1 VIAGSG
7 MAWRGLATG
16 ALALVL
22 AGCLVGPDYKRPQ
35 TGPPV
40 QFRFA
45 SPQEL
50 DRASVADLAWFELFR
65 DDALRELIQTALI
78 QNYDLQI
85 ATARVLQARAQIG
98 IVRSQ
103 LFPTIGASGSG
114 QTLRFS
120 QNVFNFPSTADP
132 QITFGTLALDM
143 TWEIDVWGRIRRLTE
158 SARAE
163 LFSNEETRRA
173 VFITLIANV
182 ATAYFQLRTFD
193 LQLAISRRTIEARE
207 RGLKLVQTQRD
218 LGVGTGLDV
227 AQAEDLLFTARA
239 VLKDT
244 ERQIAQTEDLLSLL
258 LGQNPGDIIRGRTL
272 DETAQALPPD
282 IPPGLP
288 SALLERRPD
297 VRAAELNIVAANA
310 QIGAA
315 KAQYFPQISL
325 TGMLGVESNSL
336 SNLFK
341 KSSLAYN
348 LAGTAAVPIFTA
360 GRISSQVD
368 LARGQTEEALAAYQ
382 QAVRTAFTEVSDSL
396 IEYAKRREQRSEQES
411 LVGARERSVRLSQ
424 LRYEGGLDTYLQVL
438 DAETRLFDGQLQLA
452 DLKRDELT
460 AVVRLY
466 RALGGGWSLSASTA
480 RNGEVPPPPFPTR

>member
-1 VIAGSG
+1 VIAGPG

-22 AGCLVGPDYKRPQ
+22 AGCLVGPDYKRPP
-35 TGPPV
+35 TDPPA
-40 QFRFA
+40 QFRFVA
-45 SPQEL
+45 PQEL
-50 DRASVADLAWFELFR
+50 DRASVADLAWFELFQ

-85 ATARVLQARAQIG
+85 ATARVLQARAQVG

-103 LFPTIGASGSG
+103 LFPTIGGGGSLE
-114 QTLRFS
+114 TSRFS
-120 QNVFNFPSTADP
+120 QNATNFPPGINPRLA
-132 QITFGTLALDM
+132 FGGLFLDM
-143 TWEIDVWGRIRRLTE
+143 TWEVDVWGRIRRLTE

-163 LFSNEETRRA
+163 LFSNDETRRA
-173 VFITLIANV
+173 VFITVIADV
-182 ATAYFQLRTFD
+182 ATAYFRLRTLD
-193 LQLAISRRTIEARE
+193 LQLAISRRTIAARE

-239 VLKDT
+239 VLKDI

-258 LGQNPGDIIRGRTL
+258 LGQNPGDIIRGRTI
-272 DETAQALPPD
+272 DETVQALPPD

-297 VRAAELNIVAANA
+297 VRAAELSIVAANA

-325 TGMLGVESNSL
+325 TGLLGVESNSL

-341 KSSLAYN
+341 KSSLVYN

-360 GRISSQVD
+360 GRVSSQVD
-368 LARGQTEEALAAYQ
+368 LAREQTQEALAAYQ
-382 QAVRTAFTEVSDSL
+382 RAVRTAFTEVSDSL
-396 IEYAKRREQRSEQES
+396 IDYAKRREQRSEQES
-411 LVGARERSVRLSQ
+411 LVGARQRSVRLSQ
-424 LRYEGGLDTYLQVL
+424 LRWEGGLDTYLQVL

-460 AVVRLY
+460 SIVRLY
-466 RALGGGWSLSASTA
+466 RALGGGWSPAVAT
-480 RNGEVPPPPFPTR
+480 NGAAER

>member
-1 VIAGSG
+1 MIAGPG
-7 MAWRGLATG
+7 LVWRGPAPLA
-16 ALALVL
+16 LSLVL
-22 AGCLVGPDYKRPQ
+22 AGCLVGPDYKRPP
-35 TGPPV
+35 TGPPA
-40 QFRFA
+40 QFRFV

-50 DRASVADLAWFELFR
+50 DRASVADLAWFELFQ

-85 ATARVLQARAQIG
+85 ATARVLQARAQVG

-114 QTLRFS
+114 QTNRFS
-120 QNVFNFPSTADP
+120 PNATSLPPGIDP

-173 VFITLIANV
+173 VFITVIAEV
-182 ATAYFQLRTFD
+182 ATAYFQLRTLD

-207 RGLKLVQTQRD
+207 RGLRLVRTQRD

-239 VLKDT
+239 VLTDI
-244 ERQIAQTEDLLSLL
+244 ERRIGQTEDLLSLL
-258 LGQNPGDIIRGRTL
+258 LGENPRAIVRGRTI
-272 DETAQALPPD
+272 DETAQALPPL

-336 SNLFK
+336 TNLFK

-348 LAGTAAVPIFTA
+348 LAGTAAIPIFTA
-360 GRISSQVD
+360 GLISSQVD

-382 QAVRTAFTEVSDSL
+382 QAVRTAFTEVSNSL
-396 IEYAKRREQRSEQES
+396 IEYAKRREQRSEQEA

-424 LRYEGGLDTYLQVL
+424 LRYEGGLDSYLQVL

-460 AVVRLY
+460 SIVRLY
-466 RALGGGWSLSASTA
+466 RALGGGWSPAMA
-480 RNGEVPPPPFPTR
+480 RSEGADPR